1 MLFKFSEIPKDS
13 NGNIESPTLILKTL
27 HGEEIAPI
35 GDYHDL
41 SIKFRF
47 NEVTEISFEVP
58 SISPVYD
65 RIVGMR
71 IVTVEPFGDFILMQ
85 PSEKGDGI
93 KISKSVTGYS
103 REYEFNWK
111 SVYIAEGTYNFWNP
125 FDRDST
131 ILQICLEQMP
141 NWSIGEVSEKLIGRY
156 RTFDLSENKLY
167 DFMMN
172 TLQQTYN
179 CIFQFDTQ
187 NKIVNVMA
195 AEDALEEMAIFL
207 SYDNLLEN
215 VDVSELTDEIVT
227 VLSPSGADPITI
239 RNVNPLGTNKMYN
252 LDYFISSGDIP
263 KGIATKWN
271 LWKSVFTSYQSVFG
285 ALNMAY
291 NSENANYALES
302 ANLVSLRN
310 ELKALEYTRSAV
322 LEGVAAGDEGKIPD
336 YIKQKA
342 EETLTTNTDI
352 LNESLKEINQE
363 ISNKESEVEAQE
375 ALVEKSRKI
384 LEKYTTEREAIVKAC
399 SFNTFF
405 TDDELSV
412 LQCYFKEEAMTDDT
426 FVLSTSEAYTTEDT
440 SSTFLDETVFVENT
454 QITKCNF
461 AETFDEV
468 YENIDNLDVGLIEEI
483 NAELNKGQD
492 RNLYN
497 LAGGT
502 FTINTIGG
510 EIVSGSI
517 DHNNTEGTILMSMY
531 LKDFYDSEGN
541 TYPSATINIK
551 CDAYNYKVT
560 ARSISFTSPNF
571 NVFLTRNVTE
581 YQQQTVEQELY
592 DYADD
597 CLKRLAYPSY
607 QFSIDSGNF
616 VFAKEFEP
624 FKNQLEMGKTL
635 ALSLNDETVIRPIL
649 IGVDLDYENAENFS
663 LTFSDKYRTSESTF
677 DLVDLLSDTINAAN
691 SVDFNKFNYASFT
704 SSGAK
709 TQVREYMES
718 ALDVAK
724 NNVLS
729 STGQAISWDNAGL
742 HLRKYKND
750 GINFEPEQIRIIN
763 NNIVFTDDAWSSVK
777 MAIGEFKD
785 KNTGVSWGVVAPS
798 IVGTLLAGE
807 NLVIENATD
816 DGVMQ
821 FKVDSSGAYLNNS
834 TFLLQYS
841 GENGDGK
848 MLLDPKYG
856 LVGGTKDIY
865 TVDGTT
871 VSPSFIDDSGNI
883 VFDDDNMPQNSN
895 FFLDL
900 RTGKAYFRGVVHA
913 TEGYFSGVVKA
924 SDFQDSSGKSMLNT
938 TGQITADYLDLKG
951 LNINNNFI
959 VDDSGNV
966 TINGGSISWS
976 AVTGTD
982 EIDKRITAAQDA
994 ADNADSMAT
1003 TARSLARQIGNGT
1016 YDLKNYNSFIK
1027 GKIIYSPEIVAGKF
1041 YAIEK
1046 DEATYSMMDS
1056 EGFGVYLNST
1066 DSAKIRLGVYTSS
1079 NVVMP
1084 YLVLG
1089 EGNGKDDSRGL
1100 VKKFDD
1106 GLWLGNSAC
1115 IESNKPSGNGIFIN
1129 FNGAITLYGNTTG
1142 FNTTAVFG

>member
-1 MLFKFSEIPKDS
+1 MLFKFKDISKDS

-27 HGEEIAPI
+27 HGEDIAPI

-65 RIVGMR
+65 KVVGMR
-71 IVTVEPFGDFILMQ
+71 IVTIEPFGDFILMQ

-93 KISKSVTGYS
+93 EISKSVTGYS
-103 REYEFNWK
+103 SEYEFNWK

-125 FDRDST
+125 LDRDNT

-141 NWSIGEVSEKLIGRY
+141 NWSVGEVSEKLIGRY

-179 CIFQFDTQ
+179 CIFQFDTK
-187 NKIVNVMA
+187 NKVINVIA
-195 AEDALEEMAIFL
+195 AEDSLEEMAIFL
-207 SYDNLLEN
+207 SYDNLLES

-263 KGIATKWN
+263 KDIADKWN
-271 LWKSVFTSYQSVFG
+271 LWKSAFKSYQSVFG

-291 NSENANYALES
+291 NSENANYTLES

-322 LEGVAAGDEGKIPD
+322 LEGVAAGDEGKIPE
-336 YIKQKA
+336 YIKKKA
-342 EETLTTNTDI
+342 GESVTTNADI
-352 LNESLKEINQE
+352 LKESLKEINQE
-363 ISNKESEVEAQE
+363 ISDKESEVEAQE
-375 ALVEKSRKI
+375 ALVEKSEKI

-399 SFNTFF
+399 SFSTFF

-412 LQCYFKEEAMTDDT
+412 LQCYFKEETMTDDT

-440 SSTFLDETVFVENT
+440 SSTFLDETVLIKNT

-468 YENIDNLDVGLIEEI
+468 YENIDNLDAELIEEI
-483 NAELNKGQD
+483 NAELNEGQD
-492 RNLYN
+492 RTLYN
-497 LAGGT
+497 IAGGT
-502 FTINTIGG
+502 FTISNISG
-510 EIVSGSI
+510 EVISGSI
-517 DHNNTEGTILMSMY
+517 DYDNTEGTILLSMY
-531 LKDFYDSEGN
+531 LKDFYDSNGDA
-541 TYPSATINIK
+541 YPSATINIK

-592 DYADD
+592 DYAED
-597 CLKRLAYPSY
+597 CLRRLAHPSY

-635 ALSLNDETVIRPIL
+635 ALSLDDETVIHPIL
-649 IGVDLDYENAENFS
+649 IGVDLDYENAEKFS
-663 LTFSDKYRTSESTF
+663 LTFSDKYRISESTF
-677 DLVDLLSDTINAAN
+677 DLVDLLSDTISTAN

-742 HLRKYKND
+742 HLRKYKDDN
-750 GINFEPEQIRIIN
+750 ISFEPEQIRIIN

-798 IVGTLLAGE
+798 VVGTLLAGE

-834 TFLLQYS
+834 TFLLQYL
-841 GENGDGK
+841 GDNGDGK

-856 LVGGTKDIY
+856 LVGGTKEIY

-871 VSPSFIDDSGNI
+871 VSPSFIDDDGNI
-883 VFDDDNMPQNSN
+883 VFDDENMPENSN

-924 SDFQDSSGKSMLNT
+924 SDFQDSSGNSMLNT

-951 LNINNNFI
+951 LNINDNFI

-982 EIDKRITAAQDA
+982 EIDKRIEDAGDA
-994 ADNADSMAT
+994 ADSAKN
-1003 TARSLARQIGNGT
+1003 LARQIGNGT
-1016 YDLKNYNSFIK
+1016 YDTKNYSSFIRNNM
-1027 GKIIYSPEIVAGKF
+1027 IYSPEIIAGKF
-1041 YAIEK
+1041 YATDGK
-1046 DEATYSMMDS
+1046 KTYSMMDS
-1056 EGFGVYLNST
+1056 EGFGVYLDST
-1066 DSAKIRLGVYTSS
+1066 DAAKIRLGVYTYSS
-1079 NVVMP
+1079 SSGDTVMP

-1089 EGNGKDDSRGL
+1089 EGTGKDNSRGL
-1100 VKKFDD
+1100 VKKFTN

-1115 IESNKPSGNGIFIN
+1115 IDSNTPDGNGIFIN
-1129 FNGAITLYGNTTG
+1129 FNGAITLYGNTEG
-1142 FNTTAVFG
+1142 FSTTAVFG